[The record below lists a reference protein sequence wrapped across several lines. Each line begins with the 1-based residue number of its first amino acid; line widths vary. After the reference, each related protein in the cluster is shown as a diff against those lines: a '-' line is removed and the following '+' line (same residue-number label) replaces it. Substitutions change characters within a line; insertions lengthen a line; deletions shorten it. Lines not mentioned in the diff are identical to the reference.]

1 MDDDEKQ
8 LKFKLKEGPVLSHVH
23 LSLIYWGSRWKEE
36 GDLMSHVT
44 ESVRSMVDGDYLS
57 QLSQYNVPAG
67 QPFEVRLVAAVQ
79 DYDSDPPNPFADSE
93 KKGGPSDVRN
103 EITRLIDGSKLG
115 PPSDGAS
122 QALYMVIMPKGV
134 TCSTADDDDEDGA
147 GQHFYFEHNGQ
158 KVYYGWSRSGA
169 SDTALERITS
179 TLSEEIVEA
188 ITDPEPG
195 KGWVA
200 SATGED
206 VEVCDVCQ
214 GVNLRVDGVLVRAYY
229 SNRVQDC
236 VAGKA
241 APLRVGE
248 LAKPAVAQG

>member
-1 MDDDEKQ
+1 MDGDDKQ
-8 LKFKLKEGPVLSHVH
+8 LKFENKGGPLLSHVR
-23 LSLIYWGSRWKEE
+23 LYLIYWGSYWKQE
-36 GDLMSHVT
+36 GKLMSDVT
-44 ESVRSMVDGDYLS
+44 VSIGSMVDGDYLS
-57 QLSQYNVPAG
+57 QLAQYNVPDG
-67 QPFEVRLVAAVQ
+67 QPFEVRLAGTVT
-79 DYDSDPPNPFADSE
+79 DYESGPPNPFSDSE

-103 EITRLIDGSKLG
+103 EIMRLIDGDKLG
-115 PPSDGAS
+115 PPSDGTS

-134 TCSTADDDDEDGA
+134 TCSTADDDGEDGD
-147 GQHFYFEHNGQ
+147 GQHFYFVHNGQ
-158 KVYYGWSRSGA
+158 QVYYGWSRSGA
-169 SDTALERITS
+169 SDSALERITS

-200 SATGED
+200 SATGEE